1 MKIKLSA
8 GPLAQELTDLMPNL
22 FSFKEGVEAH
32 FEEVERIG
40 YKATYSEGSFK
51 IEVGSRSD
59 KLLALGDLAMMSTPM
74 NSHKS
79 PGLYMRGFML
89 DVSRNGVVKVS
100 YLKQKLTRLALMGM
114 NYFCLYTEDTFP
126 FPEEPLF
133 GYGRGGYTVEEIRE
147 LVDFGKILGVTLFP
161 CIQTLGHLEQI
172 LKFPKFQHLKDNEY
186 IGNVYKEEFYDLLD
200 RMIESITS
208 LFDTNLIHI
217 GMDETHGL
225 ARGSAFKENEPIN
238 PRMVYLKHLNRIV
251 KMCESKDLKPMM
263 WGDIIMGTTVG
274 ETQMSEEE
282 MAYVPKEVVVD
293 YWDYHQCDE
302 KIYEEHLNAIVSKG
316 YEAVVSPGAWC
327 WTRFFPSYE
336 KASKNIITLLNSA
349 KKVGIHGAMTTQWGD
364 DGHECLFDY
373 NIPANALFLTVCV
386 EDNDY
391 EEIAKQK
398 VKTFFG
404 ADYDLLVHLSRIDDL
419 GEKSETLSA
428 PNIGKCL
435 VYEDP
440 VTALVSGC
448 ENFGQVQ
455 DYYQKLSESFY
466 DHGHDNEFRALFDFA
481 GVFCEYAAI
490 KSSLHGFIKEAYD
503 QNDFERLK
511 LGLKKIDNAHVKA
524 RLLKNMYSDLWI
536 KERKVFGLEMIEG
549 RWATQVSRLEF
560 LSQRIQSYLSGAV
573 TRLEELE
580 MQHLDWEHGVEEPN
594 KWHQQMLHYSQIFSR
609 SGDKLWWW

>member
-1 MKIKLSA
+1 
-8 GPLAQELTDLMPNL
+8 
-22 FSFKEGVEAH
+22 
-32 FEEVERIG
+32 
-40 YKATYSEGSFK
+40 
-51 IEVGSRSD
+51 
-59 KLLALGDLAMMSTPM
+59 
-74 NSHKS
+74 
-79 PGLYMRGFML
+79 
-89 DVSRNGVVKVS
+89 
-100 YLKQKLTRLALMGM
+100 
-114 NYFCLYTEDTFP
+114 
-126 FPEEPLF
+126 
-133 GYGRGGYTVEEIRE
+133 
-147 LVDFGKILGVTLFP
+147 
-161 CIQTLGHLEQI
+161 
-172 LKFPKFQHLKDNEY
+172 
-186 IGNVYKEEFYDLLD
+186 
-200 RMIESITS
+200 
-208 LFDTNLIHI
+208 
-217 GMDETHGL
+217 
-225 ARGSAFKENEPIN
+225 
-238 PRMVYLKHLNRIV
+238 
-251 KMCESKDLKPMM
+251 M

-282 MAYVPKEVVVD
+282 MALVPKEVVVD